1 VAVAAVARPSSAGV
15 AVPNRSNS
23 GWGRSGHR
31 RAVLI
36 GALVFAI
43 VIGGGVAAWAEVG
56 SGAAGYRMV
65 SVTRANI
72 ATSLT
77 VVGAVA
83 PVSDAAAAFQVGGKV
98 TTVTVTPGSTVT
110 AGETLG
116 TLDTTALSEKVSSDE
131 SALSADEAKL
141 AEDEANQSSGG
152 SSPANGS
159 STPSTT
165 TTTSPSHGGSG
176 TPANGG
182 SGAGGQ
188 GATNSPTV
196 TKDQNTLTQD
206 EATLSKAQQQE
217 AADLTQAQSA
227 CTSANTSTPAGQAT
241 CETALETVQAD
252 EQTVSTDQT
261 TVSKDE
267 TALAQALAAESSS
280 GSGSTGNSGSVGGH
294 AIDASTGNT
303 GNTGTKGNTGTGTGS
318 GSPSNGN
325 SSPSNGSSSHG
336 SGGSTN
342 TDTPEQIASDQAA
355 IDTADANLTEA
366 QQSLKEATLTSPISG
381 TVVSVAITVGDT
393 VSAGSSTEIIT
404 ILGTNA
410 YEVAATLDSSQIPS
424 VKVGQSAIV
433 EVDGV
438 SGNVHGTVSQVG
450 PVQSTSSGYSYPVI
464 VSLPATS
471 STVYSGSTAN
481 VTITTG
487 AVSDVVAVPT
497 SAVQTLGTRSY
508 VMELSKGELT
518 RRFIKV
524 GMIGGIYTQVD
535 SGLSP
540 GQSVVLVDY
549 AEAVPSSNTN
559 SNGLGN
565 FLGGGGNSFFP
576 GGGAFFPGGGNARIP
591 VGGGAKGP

>member
-1 VAVAAVARPSSAGV
+1 M
-15 AVPNRSNS
+15 PNRSNS

-56 SGAAGYRMV
+56 NGAAGYRTA
-65 SVTRANI
+65 SVTRASI

-141 AEDEANQSSGG
+141 AEDEANQSSSG
-152 SSPANGS
+152 SSPANSS

-294 AIDASTGNT
+294 AIDASTGTGTGNT

-318 GSPSNGN
+318 GSPSNAN

-336 SGGSTN
+336 SGGSSN

-355 IDTADANLTEA
+355 IDTAAANLTEA

-471 STVYSGSTAN
+471 STVYSGSTAD